1 MLRRGGAAFAPVPP
15 PRGRAALAHL
25 CGIHREGVQS
35 GRWSDAGCSPASST
49 GPAPIIKPSRA
60 ATVIK
65 PSRPIPVAT
74 GLMVGRGTGETGVLL
89 GRRALVAP
97 VEAVAAATAIAAI
110 IAVAAFD
117 LVLASRP
124 GDPGVLLDGR
134 RPLIVA
140 VPAEAVAAAIA
151 AIEAVAAL
159 GFVLPGGRRPWPT
172 ARTDTRRSSFVGL
185 EAPART
191 TLGTCAT

>member
-1 MLRRGGAAFAPVPP
+1 
-15 PRGRAALAHL
+15 
-25 CGIHREGVQS
+25 
-35 GRWSDAGCSPASST
+35 
-49 GPAPIIKPSRA
+49 
-60 ATVIK
+60 
-65 PSRPIPVAT
+65 
-74 GLMVGRGTGETGVLL
+74 MVGRGTGETGVLL

-97 VEAVAAATAIAAI
+97 VEAGAAATAIAAI
-110 IAVAAFD
+110 IAVVA
-117 LVLASRP
+117 LGSRK
-124 GDPGVLLDGR
+124 PGVLLDGR

-172 ARTDTRRSSFVGL
+172 ALTDTRRSSFVGL